1 MVFITLFQIL
11 VDNPQMTATEAMLR
25 AQEKGQLLAPTA
37 GRIQAEFL
45 GTLILRKLTL
55 LIRTDCCPNRPNN

>member
-1 MVFITLFQIL
+1 MTLAEQKRQTINDGFFITLFQIL

-45 GTLILRKLTL
+45 GDSDPAR
-55 LIRTDCCPNRPNN
+55 N